1 MLADES
7 VIEDVN
13 GDMENEKYHIT
24 YHDTVTANI
33 NTGVFKLRSTTSGPA
48 DRLSSSAWTS
58 AATRGLLV
66 ELPAKELE
74 LTRV

>member
-33 NTGVFKLRSTTSGPA
+33 NTGVFKFEVNILLASNLGRPA
-48 DRLSSSAWTS
+48 ELS